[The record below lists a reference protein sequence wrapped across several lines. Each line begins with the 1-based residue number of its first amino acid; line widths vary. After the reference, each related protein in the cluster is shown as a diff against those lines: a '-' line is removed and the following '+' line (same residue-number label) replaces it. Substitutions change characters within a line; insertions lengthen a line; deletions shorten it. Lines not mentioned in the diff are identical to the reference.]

1 MNEATQKLDELIR
14 RDFISKWKRAL
25 GDSGTQEGTPP
36 EPHGESVSIPSST
49 AEELWVRL
57 SADWTMV
64 KNHAESRCAALNVM
78 PSPGRVYYGSI
89 INDDE
94 FYNKAREFKL
104 LANDRVAL
112 NDITDHQSTFNLF
125 AATGQ
130 IRRTTK
136 TQGSLGMSTTKKV
149 TAGGVSNLHP
159 STGVPMQQ
167 KKCGQHVCAA
177 LDRMT
182 FVTQR
187 PVRPHDP
194 LPQDLVLPPTADRW
208 RWIECSA
215 EVMCGQQMQEDSE
228 HAMHHA
234 VVSCPPSLT
243 TCEALLVLYP
253 PIAALHPLH

>member
-1 MNEATQKLDELIR
+1 M
-14 RDFISKWKRAL
+14 
-25 GDSGTQEGTPP
+25 
-36 EPHGESVSIPSST
+36 
-49 AEELWVRL
+49 RL
-57 SADWTMV
+57 SADWSMI
-64 KNHAESRCAALNVM
+64 KNFTDSRCALM
-78 PSPGRVYYGSI
+78 PSLPTPGRVFFGSI

-104 LANDRVAL
+104 LANERTAL
-112 NDITDHQSTFNLF
+112 IDITDHQSTFNLF

-136 TQGSLGMSTTKKV
+136 TQGSLGMSTTKRV
-149 TAGGVSNLHP
+149 TAGGLSNLHP

-194 LPQDLVLPPTADRW
+194 LPDDLILPPDVSRW
-208 RWIECSA
+208 RWVQSSVEA
-215 EVMCGQQMQEDSE
+215 RKQQCAYAL
-228 HAMHHA
+228 AMHHVHDFA
-234 VVSCPPSLT
+234 LSRQALKCWAFSRLQRNSHLPTLHLRSPTTALPSI
-243 TCEALLVLYP
+243 P
-253 PIAALHPLH
+253 H

>member
-14 RDFISKWKRAL
+14 KRVMRKWGEGIHEVAA
-25 GDSGTQEGTPP
+25 QEGRPP
-36 EPHGESVSIPSST
+36 EPHIESVAIPSST

-57 SADWTMV
+57 SADWAMI
-64 KNHAESRCAALNVM
+64 KNYSDSRCSQVEGLTA
-78 PSPGRVYYGSI
+78 PGRVFYSSI

-104 LANDRVAL
+104 LANDRMGL

-130 IRRTTK
+130 VRRTTK
-136 TQGSLGMSTTKKV
+136 TQGSLGMSTTKRV
-149 TAGGVSNLHP
+149 TAGGLSNLHP
-159 STGVPMQQ
+159 ATGVPMQQ

-194 LPQDLVLPPTADRW
+194 VPNDLILPEDVDRW
-208 RWIECSA
+208 RWVQSSA
-215 EVMCGQQMQEDSE
+215 EVTQQMTSSATVSMLCAIN
-228 HAMHHA
+228 HAFS
-234 VVSCPPSLT
+234 VV
-243 TCEALLVLYP
+243 VLDFTVCLGE
-253 PIAALHPLH
+253 IRGLFS